1 MDDDDDD
8 DDDDDILS
16 TAFVYK
22 RKPILSFSFLV
33 SFLVLVLGLVSDGD
47 DVAWVGC
54 VRVWF

>member
-33 SFLVLVLGLVSDGD
+33 SFLVLVLVSDDD
-47 DVAWVGC
+47 DVAWLGC
-54 VRVWF
+54 VCVWF